1 MHGHAPLFLVRRPW
15 LVLPVLIVLLIAISV
30 SPSAFAATVSG
41 VAEAK
46 VIRIAYLTRQER
58 PRTPVTFLEPVL
70 TDEGVQGARLGVA
83 DNNSTGRFTGQSFE
97 LTEHIVPEDG
107 DITATMAALLE
118 TGTRIVIAD
127 LKRTDLLAVA
137 SVPGAEDAIIFNT
150 RSTDDRLRNDECRAN
165 LMHIIP
171 SRRMLADALGQ
182 YLVWKQWTD
191 WALVVGPTEEDEAYA
206 EAIRR
211 AARRFGAR
219 IVDEQS
225 WTFEIGHRRVETGHV
240 TIQSEVPT
248 ATQLD
253 DHDVLIVADEHDSF
267 GEFLPYRTWLP
278 RPVAGTHG
286 LVPTAWARVHEQ
298 WGGTQLQ
305 SRFEKAA
312 GRWMTDRD
320 HTAWMAARSIGEAA
334 TRTGSTDPDELVA
347 FMRGPEFG
355 LGAFKGQALTFRDWD
370 GQMRQPILLAGP
382 RMLISVSPQDGFPAS
397 GIAARHAGR

>member
-1 MHGHAPLFLVRRPW
+1 
-15 LVLPVLIVLLIAISV
+15 
-30 SPSAFAATVSG
+30 
-41 VAEAK
+41 
-46 VIRIAYLTRQER
+46 
-58 PRTPVTFLEPVL
+58 
-70 TDEGVQGARLGVA
+70 
-83 DNNSTGRFTGQSFE
+83 
-97 LTEHIVPEDG
+97 
-107 DITATMAALLE
+107 MAALLE

-248 ATQLD
+248 GD
-253 DHDVLIVADEHDSF
+253 
-267 GEFLPYRTWLP
+267 P
-278 RPVAGTHG
+278 AG
-286 LVPTAWARVHEQ
+286 
-298 WGGTQLQ
+298 
-305 SRFEKAA
+305 
-312 GRWMTDRD
+312 
-320 HTAWMAARSIGEAA
+320 
-334 TRTGSTDPDELVA
+334 
-347 FMRGPEFG
+347 
-355 LGAFKGQALTFRDWD
+355 
-370 GQMRQPILLAGP
+370 
-382 RMLISVSPQDGFPAS
+382 
-397 GIAARHAGR
+397 